1 MQSTLKLLALLLTRI
16 RLHSALDVNRKT
28 KGEQRKSKNLLRIV
42 KKSTTAQIRHVDI
55 LDVFLLQ

>member
-28 KGEQRKSKNLLRIV
+28 KGAQRKSKNLLRIV